1 MAFQTFKRRTAANSL
16 EAIGAPDG
24 VINVRDGEGLVIDT
38 DVLAVD
44 AVNNRVGINVGSPSK
59 ALEIDGDIQLT
70 PTAISTA
77 HVTTTGSFRH

>member
-16 EAIGAPDG
+16 EALGAPDG

-38 DVLAVD
+38 NVLAVD

-59 ALEIDGDIQLT
+59 ARATTVVDRRATRQCLRVEPT
-70 PTAISTA
+70 PPP
-77 HVTTTGSFRH
+77 